1 MRLAHPHKR
10 KTSTSWSFI
19 HSHSKESVIL
29 SRQAKDLA
37 AAFFAAV
44 ICRNEGEQYRQI
56 AQRVARWASLLL
68 GLRMT
73 VDSLMALN
81 HDSLKDCPLPAQ
93 PAELAKNTG

>member
-37 AAFFAAV
+37 AAFFAA
-44 ICRNEGEQYRQI
+44 RDLP
-56 AQRVARWASLLL
+56 QRRGAIQTNCSARSALCELLL